1 MRTSSRVYSRIAE
14 QAILLMGSQIELAR
28 KDRRMSETELAK
40 RIGVSRGTVQRM
52 EKGHPGVEIA
62 TVFEAATV
70 LSVPLFSEDR
80 KQTALEPH
88 VERTLSLIALM
99 PKRARRRRVEVNDDF

>member
-1 MRTSSRVYSRIAE
+1 MRTSSRVYSRMTE
-14 QAILLMGSQIELAR
+14 QAILLMGNQIELAR

-40 RIGVSRGTVQRM
+40 RIGVARSTVQRM

-70 LSVPLFSEDR
+70 LGVPLFSEGR
-80 KQTALEPH
+80 TQTTLAPH
-88 VERTLSLIALM
+88 IERTLSLIALM
-99 PKRARRRRVEVNDDF
+99 PKRARRKRVEVNDDF